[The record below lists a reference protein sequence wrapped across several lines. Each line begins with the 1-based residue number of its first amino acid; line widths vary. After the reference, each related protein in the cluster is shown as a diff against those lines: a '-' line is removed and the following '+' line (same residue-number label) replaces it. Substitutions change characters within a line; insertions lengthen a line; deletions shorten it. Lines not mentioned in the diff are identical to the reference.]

1 MGLRDVLLDQWD
13 KAMVKEDWY
22 PPTSHALKDI
32 TAQQALWKPEG
43 MAVNSIW
50 ENVQHLLYYKQRLV
64 SRLNNIPFQFE
75 VETNDETFNIR
86 DASEEEW
93 IRARQDL
100 FEIHVVLRKKLEQMH
115 EEELLK
121 ASEGILSLI
130 THDAYHT
137 GQIIFL
143 RKLQGSW
150 PDKRSFL

>member
-1 MGLRDVLLDQWD
+1 MDLRDVLLDQWD

-32 TAQQALWKPEG
+32 TNQQALWKPEG

-64 SRLNNIPFQFE
+64 SRLDSIAFEFE

-93 IRARQDL
+93 ISARQNLLEVHD
-100 FEIHVVLRKKLEQMH
+100 ILRKKLEQMP

-121 ASEGILSLI
+121 VSEGVLSLV

-150 PDKRSFL
+150 PAKRSDL